1 MSREELEHLVRT
13 HPQLYHVTA
22 PGAWESIQEAG
33 LLSAAMLS
41 DRYGVDEPRR
51 SRLLE
56 RRREAAETLSAEDLP
71 DAVLYDHEPF
81 NEDRLLT
88 QLAFQGTRITLEDWW
103 SRMSGRVFLW
113 ASWERQQEYVAR
125 HVPRDLLVIDTR
137 SLIAKHRWSVQLCA
151 HDNHFNH
158 GTSDPDHG
166 NLFLGISEWYR
177 YWRRHGLEKLPVVE
191 FTVLGCI
198 PDIAD
203 HVVRVYRV
211 GANDN
216 RASWSRE
223 RLKTTAIWEAP
234 RKTQD
239 APRE

>member
-22 PGAWESIQEAG
+22 PGAWESIREVG
-33 LLSAAMLS
+33 LLSAAMLA
-41 DRYGVDEPRR
+41 DRYGVEGRRR
-51 SRLLE
+51 SRLIQ
-56 RRREAAETLSAEDLP
+56 RCRDANETLTADGLP

-81 NEDRLLT
+81 NEDRLLA
-88 QLAFQGTRITLEDWW
+88 QLAFQGARITLEDWW

-137 SLIAKHRWSVQLCA
+137 SLVAKHRWSVQLCA

-158 GTSDPDHG
+158 GTGDPDHG

-203 HVVRVYRV
+203 HVVRVFSV
-211 GANDN
+211 QANDH

-223 RLKTTAIWEAP
+223 RLKTTTIW
-234 RKTQD
+234 K
-239 APRE
+239 APREPQEALRE